1 MNKERLFL
9 ALAILLIFTLLFLT
23 EFQKPTII
31 GKIKK
36 VSGNYPIRI
45 SLENKSEEII
55 LFDRE
60 LKFKEGSEV
69 KIYGS
74 IQNGGEIIANK
85 ITCLNC

>member
-1 MNKERLFL
+1 MNKKIISCAGLF
-9 ALAILLIFTLLFLT
+9 LIFTLLFLT